1 MCKMKDKLINIRTAI
16 AVMILAVL
24 VPVSVMTLL
33 FMCNF
38 PIGRKIMPA
47 FLGSLVLVAVVCVC
61 CCAIAIRLPHRSRNL
76 LVLAASYMPFVL
88 FVVIQLL
95 DFNDLDLSIFM
106 LSLFF
111 LYFLLQFFLFSL
123 NARYAETMTHLLLY
137 NSNTIF
143 CISMSYAVSG
153 LGNMVI
159 HFADFGSKLLTMYS
173 YYITAGVGLLFSLI
187 ILFSSRKRLAGK
199 I

>member
-95 DFNDLDLSIFM
+95 DFNDLDLSIFICNFVV
-106 LSLFF
+106 LKKDKKHDRQTDSCEDIRCGA
-111 LYFLLQFFLFSL
+111 
-123 NARYAETMTHLLLY
+123 NR
-137 NSNTIF
+137 
-143 CISMSYAVSG
+143 
-153 LGNMVI
+153 
-159 HFADFGSKLLTMYS
+159 
-173 YYITAGVGLLFSLI
+173 
-187 ILFSSRKRLAGK
+187 
-199 I
+199 

>member
-1 MCKMKDKLINIRTAI
+1 MYKMKDKLSNIRTAI

-24 VPVSVMTLL
+24 VPVSVMTVL

-38 PIGRKIMPA
+38 PIGRKIVPA
-47 FLGSLVLVAVVCVC
+47 FLGSLVLVAVVCACSCV
-61 CCAIAIRLPHRSRNL
+61 IAFRLPYRSRNFL
-76 LVLAASYMPFVL
+76 MLVASYMPFVL
-88 FVVIQLL
+88 YVVINTL
-95 DFNDLDLSIFM
+95 DVDDLDLSIFM
-106 LSLFF
+106 LNLFF
-111 LYFLLQFFLFSL
+111 LYFFLQFFLFSL
-123 NARYAETMTHLLLY
+123 NVRYAATMTHLLLY
-137 NSNTIF
+137 NTNTIF
-143 CISMSYAVSG
+143 CMSMSYAVSG

-159 HFADFGSKLLTMYS
+159 HFADIGSKLLTMYS